1 MANNRI
7 TWNKSSMR
15 SGAVVATIF
24 TLALLVG
31 CDSGK
36 NGEQPAQDQQGAQE
50 RTAPVGDA
58 QVGQAPAQPA
68 TPPAAQPAEPAA
80 PSPAAPP
87 AEQPPAQPAQP
98 QAQAPAQPQA
108 QAPAAGGAALQAPP
122 ESAVDLAKGEQVYNQ
137 FCVACHSTGVAGSPK
152 LDDKAAWAPRI
163 AQGRDMLFTH
173 AMQGLRA
180 MPPKGT
186 CVTCSETDIMSAIE
200 FMTSKVK

>member
-1 MANNRI
+1 MTSNCMI
-7 TWNKSSMR
+7 QQKSSVR
-15 SGAVVATIF
+15 SGAVAAMVF
-24 TLALLVG
+24 TLALSAG
-31 CDSGK
+31 CDSGRD
-36 NGEQPAQDQQGAQE
+36 GEQQAQDQQGAQE
-50 RTAPVGDA
+50 RTAPVG
-58 QVGQAPAQPA
+58 QSRVEQAPAQPEA
-68 TPPAAQPAEPAA
+68 PPAAQPAEPAA
-80 PSPAAPP
+80 P
-87 AEQPPAQPAQP
+87 PAQP
-98 QAQAPAQPQA
+98 
-108 QAPAAGGAALQAPP
+108 QAPAAGGAAALQAPP

-137 FCVACHSTGVAGSPK
+137 FCVACHATGVAGSPK

>member
-15 SGAVVATIF
+15 SGAVVATVF
-24 TLALLVG
+24 TLALFVG

-36 NGEQPAQDQQGAQE
+36 NGEQSAQDQQGAQE

-87 AEQPPAQPAQP
+87 AEQPPAQP